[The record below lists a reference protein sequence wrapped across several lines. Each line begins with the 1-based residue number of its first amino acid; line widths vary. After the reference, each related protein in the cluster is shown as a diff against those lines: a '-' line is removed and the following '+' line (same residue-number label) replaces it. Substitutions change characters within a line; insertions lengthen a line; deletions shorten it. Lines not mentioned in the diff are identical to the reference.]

1 MILRP
6 QKEKIYMSYVIN
18 FNNGMGPQPPEF
30 ETLAEAKAA
39 ALDMAGFTQT
49 SIEIL
54 GHNDEIVTVS
64 EWFGVAPTE
73 EEIES
78 GTVLVRF
85 GTEGYYQLWNDE
97 LENL

>member
-1 MILRP
+1 
-6 QKEKIYMSYVIN
+6 MSYVIN
-18 FNNGMGPQPPEF
+18 FNNGAGPQEPEF
-30 ETLAEAKAA
+30 ETLAEAKDA

-54 GHNDEIVTVS
+54 GNNDEIVTTAA
-64 EWFGVAPTE
+64 WFGVAPTE

-78 GTVLVRF
+78 GLVLVRF
-85 GTEGYYQLWNDE
+85 GTNGYYQLWSDE